1 MKKLLVAAILAN
13 LADLTMYLRASPAVV
28 AADETSPLPHV
39 LGPVAG
45 GIAAKLILAA
55 ALTLIMVVARRR
67 PRTAAVLLAFATLIG
82 LVGAASGAIVG

>member
-13 LADLTMYLRASPAVV
+13 LADLVMYLRASPAVV

-45 GIAAKLILAA
+45 GIAAKLILAV
-55 ALTLIMVVARRR
+55 ALTLIMVMARRH
-67 PRTAAVLLAFATLIG
+67 PRAAAVLLAVSTLVG
-82 LVGAASGAIVG
+82 LVGAASGAVVG